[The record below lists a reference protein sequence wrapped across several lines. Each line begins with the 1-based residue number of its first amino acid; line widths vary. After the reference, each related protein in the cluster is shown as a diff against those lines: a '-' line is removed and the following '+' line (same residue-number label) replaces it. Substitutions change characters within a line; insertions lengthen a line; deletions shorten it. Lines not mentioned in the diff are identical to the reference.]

1 MHRLLYGKTPDGDE
15 GERLTGGAPPVFPFH
30 YGREAEQYTFYRVPK
45 ILFTSP
51 VFKTLSAEAKLLY
64 GIMLDRMQLSI
75 RNGWLD
81 EEGKVYIYFTI
92 EKIMEAL
99 ACGNKKAGRL
109 LSELDDRNGIGLVTR
124 VRQGLGKPDKLFIHK
139 CISAELLNGTF
150 QKCQKDI
157 SGDAVSTGTEVS
169 EGHTNNTDISDTEF
183 SENQSIIYQ
192 EPQWMEND
200 TAEYE
205 AYRVYFEEQLS
216 FEQLVQEF
224 PFDKDSLYE
233 ILELL
238 VETVCSNR
246 KFIRIAGDD
255 KPIQIVKSRLLK
267 LNSEHIRYVLK
278 CMKDTT
284 SRIRNIRQYLLA
296 ALYNAPATISNYYS
310 ALVNHD
316 MYGGG

>member
-1 MHRLLYGKTPDGDE
+1 ML
-15 GERLTGGAPPVFPFH
+15 
-30 YGREAEQYTFYRVPK
+30 QY
-45 ILFTSP
+45 
-51 VFKTLSAEAKLLY
+51 
-64 GIMLDRMQLSI
+64 
-75 RNGWLD
+75 
-81 EEGKVYIYFTI
+81 
-92 EKIMEAL
+92 
-99 ACGNKKAGRL
+99 
-109 LSELDDRNGIGLVTR
+109 
-124 VRQGLGKPDKLFIHK
+124 
-139 CISAELLNGTF
+139 GTF

-157 SGDAVSTGTEVS
+157 SGDAVLTGAEVS